1 MAKEEDVT
9 KIVNQLFFSKEAADY
24 LGITPQRLN
33 QLVKTKKLV
42 PIKKSKGSMLFH
54 ISDLNER
61 KAENL
66 NNSVLI
72 STPIIGAKDMTP
84 KNTSV
89 IEKAIGYFVI
99 QSFLN
104 YSDKAAFPVFL
115 DLVARGIDFCIPHSD
130 DFELISSKINI
141 DKKLIKDRFDE
152 VEKSFT
158 TLLSPDVVILY
169 KDHPDYPAHLRNTD
183 IAPPFL
189 FARGDLSLLANT
201 VVSVVGTRKPTEE
214 GKKRAFHL
222 ARLLGQSGIVVAS
235 GLANG
240 IDTQAHSSALSHQYP
255 TIAVIGT
262 PICRVYPKE
271 NMELQERIARSGLV
285 LSQFAPN
292 ERVQRWF
299 FPLRNGTMSG
309 ISKATVIVEA
319 GETSGALKQADY
331 ALKQGRL
338 VFIPQSALDNE
349 LISWPK
355 KYVQKPGAMSFK
367 TITELLFALQSEDI
381 IKPSVD
387 STVQM
392 ELFEV

>member
-1 MAKEEDVT
+1 MANEEDVI
-9 KIVNQLFFSKEAADY
+9 KFVKQLFFSREAAEY

-33 QLVKTKKLV
+33 QLVKTKKIV
-42 PIKKSKGSMLFH
+42 PIKQSKGSMLFH
-54 ISDLNER
+54 LSDLNER
-61 KAENL
+61 KTENL
-66 NNSVLI
+66 NNSIQI
-72 STPIIGAKDMTP
+72 STPIGAKDMTP
-84 KNTSV
+84 KNTS
-89 IEKAIGYFVI
+89 IMEKAIGYFTI

-115 DLVARGIDFCIPHSD
+115 GLIEQGMDFSD
-130 DFELISSKINI
+130 PQSEDFDLISSTISI
-141 DKKLIKDRFDE
+141 DKNLVRARYAE
-152 VEKSFT
+152 VEKSFS
-158 TLLSPDVVILY
+158 LLSPDVIILHR
-169 KDHPDYPAHLRNTD
+169 DHLEYSPLLRSTE

-201 VVSVVGTRKPTEE
+201 IVSVVGTRKPSEE
-214 GKKRAFHL
+214 GKKRAFTL
-222 ARLLGQSGIVVAS
+222 SRLLGQSGIVVAS

-240 IDTQAHSSALSHQYP
+240 IDTQAHSSALHYQHP

-271 NMELQERIARSGLV
+271 NRALQERIARSGLV

-292 ERVQRWF
+292 EKVQRWF

-331 ALKQGRL
+331 AIKQGRL

-355 KYVQKPGAMSFK
+355 KYLTKPGATSFK
-367 TITELLFALQSEDI
+367 TITELLIALQNKEI
-381 IKPSVD
+381 IKPSLD
-387 STVQM
+387 RTVQM